1 MAYSAANHVSVSRSA
16 TDDSWLG
23 EKVQFVIDEKAVSNI
38 VQLTC
43 RFKGDVGLT
52 DIAFKLACLDLDSE

>member
-1 MAYSAANHVSVSRSA
+1 MAYSAANHVSFSRVLLLMIA
-16 TDDSWLG
+16 GL